1 MGALDMMSSDRTA
14 HCGAECELV
23 HTLRKKIRR
32 CEGGTYEEY
41 PERQDRLTESRQR
54 VTSHALAEQMMTRR
68 FSSFHPACAAF
79 LREGL

>member
-23 HTLRKKIRR
+23 HTLRNKIRR

-41 PERQDRLTESRQR
+41 PERQT
-54 VTSHALAEQMMTRR
+54 
-68 FSSFHPACAAF
+68 
-79 LREGL
+79 G